1 MKILDIIHHWTDSGI
16 RGSFDEVL
24 YRKIQILKRD
34 YTCIMP
40 KPQIKK

>member
-24 YRKIQILKRD
+24 YRKIQIIRRD
-34 YTCIMP
+34 NYIMP
-40 KPQIKK
+40 KSQIKK